1 VLHQPCRA
9 ATPAKISKV
18 ELAGREDPPATALN
32 LPVSVAIRAL
42 LLSPVR
48 VAALN
53 IPAQSL
59 DFQLHLEG

>member
-1 VLHQPCRA
+1 
-9 ATPAKISKV
+9 V